1 MKQEYIYKQIYFILL
16 FLVYRYDIMRIKI
29 EGQED
34 MIMALR
40 YKVDVIQLLKD
51 SGYSTYAIRKEKLII
66 ENMLQKHVGYHLQAD
81 AFSARRYFRIR
92 PRRGRKIKVDKL
104 SITMAILSKK
114 QSRKTGL
121 LF

>member
-66 ENMLQKHVGYHLQAD
+66 ENMLQKLRNNQMVSWATLDTICRLTYSQPGD
-81 AFSARRYFRIR
+81 
-92 PRRGRKIKVDKL
+92 
-104 SITMAILSKK
+104 ILEYVPDEDEK
-114 QSRKTGL
+114 
-121 LF
+121 

>member
-1 MKQEYIYKQIYFILL
+1 MYVVHLKQEYIYKQIYFILL

-66 ENMLQKHVGYHLQAD
+66 ENMLQKLRNKEMVSWTTLDTICRLTHSQPGDILEYVPD
-81 AFSARRYFRIR
+81 E
-92 PRRGRKIKVDKL
+92 DK
-104 SITMAILSKK
+104 K
-114 QSRKTGL
+114 
-121 LF
+121 

>member
-40 YKVDVIQLLKD
+40 YKVDVIQLLKN

-66 ENMLQKHVGYHLQAD
+66 ENMLQKLRNNQMVSWATLDTICRLTRSQPGD
-81 AFSARRYFRIR
+81 
-92 PRRGRKIKVDKL
+92 
-104 SITMAILSKK
+104 ILEYVPDEDEK
-114 QSRKTGL
+114 
-121 LF
+121 

>member
-66 ENMLQKHVGYHLQAD
+66 ENMLQKLRNNQMVSWATLDTICRLTHSQPGD
-81 AFSARRYFRIR
+81 
-92 PRRGRKIKVDKL
+92 
-104 SITMAILSKK
+104 ILEYVPDEDEK
-114 QSRKTGL
+114 
-121 LF
+121 

>member
-1 MKQEYIYKQIYFILL
+1 M

-66 ENMLQKHVGYHLQAD
+66 ENMLQKLRSNQMVSWAVFDTVCRLTHSQPGDVLEYVPD
-81 AFSARRYFRIR
+81 EDE
-92 PRRGRKIKVDKL
+92 K
-104 SITMAILSKK
+104 
-114 QSRKTGL
+114 
-121 LF
+121 